1 MGATALQS
9 AVQQTANPVS
19 IRIGTAR
26 REPPIEGRVDN
37 FEIKGQ
43 RLIALSM
50 LGCLLFNYPVL
61 ALFNRPA
68 TAFGIPVLYVFIFA
82 AWILLI
88 ALMALVVEAKER
100 ADR

>member
-1 MGATALQS
+1 M
-9 AVQQTANPVS
+9 
-19 IRIGTAR
+19 
-26 REPPIEGRVDN
+26 DN

-61 ALFNRPA
+61 ALFNSPGRVL
-68 TAFGIPVLYVFIFA
+68 GIPVLYAFIFA
-82 AWILLI
+82 AWVLLI
-88 ALMALVVEAKER
+88 ALMALVVEAKGP